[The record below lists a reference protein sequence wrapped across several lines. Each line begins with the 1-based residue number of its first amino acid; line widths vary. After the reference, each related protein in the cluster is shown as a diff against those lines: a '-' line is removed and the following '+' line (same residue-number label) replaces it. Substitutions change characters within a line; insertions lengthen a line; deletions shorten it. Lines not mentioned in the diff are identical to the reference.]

1 MQTTVRWCPP
11 TICVS
16 SNFPPLSEYIFNYRF
31 YQDGNIELE
40 IRLTG
45 ILQVYA
51 EDPATPGSSLFA
63 TTVAPGVSAHYHQHI
78 FSVRLDP
85 MIDGLA
91 NTVVETDVIPLP
103 DAPTGSPQN
112 FAGNAFTTRAT
123 PIIKQREG
131 GRDFDLS
138 TDRRWSIT
146 SANRKHPV
154 SGKPTSYSI
163 MSKGTMTPVFAR
175 PDSWIVQRAGFT
187 KKALWVV
194 KDKEGPKGSRVWPSG
209 KYVPGTRVAPDESI
223 VGWVEKGEDES
234 LEGEDVL
241 VYLTAGMFRLRAYFG
256 IQC

>member
-1 MQTTVRWCPP
+1 
-11 TICVS
+11 
-16 SNFPPLSEYIFNYRF
+16 
-31 YQDGNIELE
+31 
-40 IRLTG
+40 
-45 ILQVYA
+45 
-51 EDPATPGSSLFA
+51 
-63 TTVAPGVSAHYHQHI
+63 
-78 FSVRLDP
+78 

-241 VYLTAGMFRLRAYFG
+241 VYLTAGMFRLRAYFASNVDVSASLSQVSHIFLDLRIG
-256 IQC
+256 PCKLSSLISRTILLTTCRSS